1 MATFGQ
7 IAHAIQDFS
16 KTISDDSTIT
26 IDHIIFLMSKYR
38 NYLLSN
44 PTKTLTE
51 ADYQTICVEV
61 ETGDDGNICG
71 SVPYLVSTT
80 EVPTVMARGGVT
92 VQPPAGFLFGY
103 RFQFVNNQKFQF
115 VGFNKWL
122 YGFIYV
128 TVGPDGR
135 LYVKSHNRGFLNL
148 EKLKVTA
155 LFNDIEKAAEM
166 ECDECC
172 NTEIC
177 DIEDRE
183 FPLDAGYVPLLMKYV
198 TQEITAA
205 AWQPKD
211 DRNNAN
217 DDLSEFA
224 RALEAYTNN
233 AFKRKMRGAE
243 QEDSNGSQ
251 L

>member
-92 VQPPAGFLFGY
+92 VAPPAGFLYGY
-103 RFQFVNNQKFQF
+103 RFQFVNYQKFQF

-183 FPLDAGYVPLLMKYV
+183 FPLDACYVPLLMKYV

-243 QEDSNGSQ
+243 QEDNNGSQ

>member
-80 EVPTVMARGGVT
+80 EVPTVIARGGVT
-92 VQPPAGFLFGY
+92 VVPPAGFLYGY
-103 RFQFVNNQKFQF
+103 RFQFVNYQKFQF